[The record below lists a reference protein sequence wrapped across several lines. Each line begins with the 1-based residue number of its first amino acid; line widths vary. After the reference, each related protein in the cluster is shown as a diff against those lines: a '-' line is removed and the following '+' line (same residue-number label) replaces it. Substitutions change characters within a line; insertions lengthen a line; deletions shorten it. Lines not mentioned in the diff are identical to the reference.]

1 MDHALLAEIAGA
13 HVGLAALHHVATV
26 VLGVIWWQ
34 RREELG
40 RILPAYLAVCFLTV
54 AWSMR
59 GPLWFVG
66 GAPALV
72 FAALWIRETVRPEC
86 VMVFTR
92 TPKPRLALAVA
103 GAIVA
108 LAFPGYSGE
117 LPAFI
122 VSPLGVLIAPTL
134 LLGLSLLVAVDA
146 SNARIITAAHALAGL
161 ISGVVCVATDGPTA
175 HGLVGGISL
184 IAMSLAAALVA
195 LGRAP
200 MLEEEE
206 FPQETSVEQ
215 IRSRLY
221 QKKTL
226 LPGPRDPRR
235 RGGRFGRR

>member
-1 MDHALLAEIAGA
+1 MSHELLTGVAAA
-13 HVGLAALHHVATV
+13 HFGLAALHHVVTV

-40 RILPAYLAVCFLTV
+40 RLLPAYIAVCFLTV

-59 GPLWFVG
+59 GPLWLTGSV
-66 GAPALV
+66 PALA
-72 FAALWIRETVRPEC
+72 FAALWIRETVHPEC
-86 VMVFTR
+86 VMVFAR
-92 TPKPRLALAVA
+92 TPKPRLAVATA
-103 GAIVA
+103 GALIA
-108 LAFPGYSGE
+108 LAYPGYSGE

-122 VSPLGVLIAPTL
+122 VAPLGVLITPTL
-134 LLGLSLLVAVDA
+134 LLGLSLLAAVDA
-146 SNARIITAAHALAGL
+146 SKARTITAAHAFAGL
-161 ISGVVCVATDGPTA
+161 IYGVGSIVTNGMTA
-175 HGLVGGISL
+175 RGLVGGLSL
-184 IAMSLAAALVA
+184 IAMSIVAALVA

-200 MLEEEE
+200 MLEEEAL
-206 FPQETSVEQ
+206 PRETSVEQ

>member
-1 MDHALLAEIAGA
+1 MSHEALTGIATA
-13 HVGLAALHHVATV
+13 HLGLAALHHLVTI

-40 RILPAYLAVCFLTV
+40 RVIPSYLAVCFLTV
-54 AWSMR
+54 VWSMR
-59 GPLWFVG
+59 GPLWITG
-66 GAPALV
+66 GAPSLALAV
-72 FAALWIRETVRPEC
+72 LWIREAARPEC

-92 TPKPRLALAVA
+92 TPKPRLTLAAA
-103 GAIVA
+103 GALVA

-117 LPAFI
+117 LPALI
-122 VSPLGVLIAPTL
+122 AAPLGVLLAPTL

-146 SNARIITAAHALAGL
+146 SNARIITAAHAIAGL
-161 ISGVVCVATDGPTA
+161 IVGVACIFTDGPGLL
-175 HGLVGGISL
+175 GLVGGLAL
-184 IAMSLAAALVA
+184 IIVSGVA
-195 LGRAP
+195 ILIVLGRAP

-206 FPQETSVEQ
+206 LPRETSVEQ

-235 RGGRFGRR
+235 RSGRFGRR

>member
-1 MDHALLAEIAGA
+1 MNHALLTDIATA
-13 HVGLAALHHVATV
+13 HLGLAALHHLVTV

-40 RILPAYLAVCFLTV
+40 RILPAYLAASFLTV

-59 GPLWFVG
+59 GPLWLTG

-72 FAALWIRETVRPEC
+72 LAAIWIRETVRPEC

-92 TPKPRLALAVA
+92 TPKPRLALAA
-103 GAIVA
+103 AAALVA
-108 LAFPGYSGE
+108 LAFPGYSSE

-146 SNARIITAAHALAGL
+146 RAARIITAAHALAGL
-161 ISGVVCVATDGPTA
+161 VCGVACIVADGPTA
-175 HGLVGGISL
+175 PGLVGGLAL
-184 IAMSLAAALVA
+184 IVMSVVAALIV
-195 LGRAP
+195 LGLAP
-200 MLEEEE
+200 TLEEEE
-206 FPQETSVEQ
+206 LPRETSVEQ

>member
-1 MDHALLAEIAGA
+1 MNHTLLTEIAAA
-13 HVGLAALHHVATV
+13 HLGLAALHHVVTV

-40 RILPAYLAVCFLTV
+40 RILPAYIAVCFLTV

-59 GPLWFVG
+59 GPLWFTG

-72 FAALWIRETVRPEC
+72 FAALWIRETVLPKC
-86 VMVFTR
+86 VMAFTR

-103 GAIVA
+103 GTLVA

-117 LPAFI
+117 LPTFI
-122 VSPLGVLIAPTL
+122 AAPLGVLVTPTL

-146 SNARIITAAHALAGL
+146 SDARIITAAHALAGL
-161 ISGVVCVATDGPTA
+161 ISGVVCIVTDGLTA
-175 HGLVGGISL
+175 RGLVGGLSL
-184 IAMSLAAALVA
+184 IVMSVVAALVA

-206 FPQETSVEQ
+206 LPRETSVEQ

>member
-1 MDHALLAEIAGA
+1 MDHALLTEIANA
-13 HVGLAALHHVATV
+13 HLGLAALHHAVTV
-26 VLGVIWWQ
+26 VLCAIWWQ

-40 RILPAYLAVCFLTV
+40 RILPAYVAVCFLSV

-59 GPLWFVG
+59 GPLWIVG
-66 GAPALV
+66 GAPAVV
-72 FAALWIRETVRPEC
+72 FAALWVRETVRREC

-92 TPKPRLALAVA
+92 TPKPRLAVAVA

-117 LPAFI
+117 LPAF
-122 VSPLGVLIAPTL
+122 VAAPLGVLIAPTL
-134 LLGLSLLVAVDA
+134 LFGLSLLVAVDA
-146 SNARIITAAHALAGL
+146 SCARVITAAHAVAGFV
-161 ISGVVCVATDGPTA
+161 SGAVCVATGGLTA
-175 HGLVGGISL
+175 RGLVGGLTL
-184 IAMSLAAALVA
+184 IVLSVLAALVA

-200 MLEEEE
+200 MMEEEAL
-206 FPQETSVEQ
+206 PQETSVEQ

-235 RGGRFGRR
+235 RSGRFGRR

>member
-1 MDHALLAEIAGA
+1 MNHALLVEIAGA
-13 HVGLAALHHVATV
+13 HLGLAALHHVVTV
-26 VLGVIWWQ
+26 VLAVIWWQ

-40 RILPAYLAVCFLTV
+40 RVLPAYLAVCFLTV

-59 GPLWFVG
+59 GPLWLVG
-66 GAPALV
+66 SVPAV
-72 FAALWIRETVRPEC
+72 AFAALWIRETIRPGC

-92 TPKPRLALAVA
+92 TPRPRLAVAVA
-103 GAIVA
+103 GTIIA

-117 LPAFI
+117 LPTFI
-122 VSPLGVLIAPTL
+122 VAPIGVLIAPTL

-146 SNARIITAAHALAGL
+146 RRARVITAAHALAGL
-161 ISGVVCVATDGPTA
+161 ASGIACIIAGGLTA
-175 HGLVGGISL
+175 RGLVGGLSL
-184 IAMSLAAALVA
+184 ITVSVFAALIA
-195 LGRAP
+195 LERAA
-200 MLEEEE
+200 MLEGEEL
-206 FPQETSVEQ
+206 PRETSVEQ